1 MFTSRRA
8 VGAAH
13 SGIVAMPYYTASDGS
28 EIFYRVNGK
37 GPLAVFIH
45 PIMNDGSIWLDQL
58 LGLRDIRRCVSIDLR
73 GHGKSDPNPRPIQPR
88 KQFVDDVIAL
98 MDHEFKGQK
107 ADFVGL
113 SAGGIIGGE
122 IYEQRP
128 DLVKSLTLVSTLFP
142 AVDDPRQFR
151 YRQELARLV
160 VVENKGVVFRRWLE
174 YDIAPHASLFA
185 KARYRSMLER
195 TPHETMVAFLNN
207 PFELRPDLPAKLKL
221 PVLVPLGGEDPLVDN
236 KRDANLGPNFRTVH
250 LKSAGRLA
258 PIEAPEE
265 LNAALREFWTSLG

>member
-1 MFTSRRA
+1 
-8 VGAAH
+8 
-13 SGIVAMPYYTASDGS
+13 MPYFTAADGTD
-28 EIFYRVNGK
+28 IFYRAVGK
-37 GPLAVFIH
+37 GPLAVFVH

-73 GHGKSDPNPRPIQPR
+73 GHGKSDPNPKPLQPR
-88 KQFVDDVIAL
+88 AVFVQDVIDL
-98 MDHEFKGQK
+98 MDHEFPKQS

-122 IYEQRP
+122 IYERRP
-128 DLVKSLTLVSTLFP
+128 ELARSLTLISTLFP

-174 YDIAPHASLFA
+174 YDIAPTASLNA
-185 KARYRSMLER
+185 KGRYRSMLER
-195 TPHETMVAFLNN
+195 TPYETMVAFLNN
-207 PFELRPDLPAKLKL
+207 PMELRPDLPAKLKL
-221 PVLVPLGGEDPLVDN
+221 PILVPVGGEDPLVDQ
-236 KRDANLGPNFRTVH
+236 KRDADRAANWHSAH

-265 LNAALREFWTSLG
+265 LNAALRTFWTSLA